1 MKRCSKSLLSYWS
14 AKKVCDSTE
23 VSNDEDLDSGEM
35 DHEGLTDA
43 DKDISKDT
51 DSETDYSESE
61 GEPQCTSEQSSSG

>member
-1 MKRCSKSLLSYWS
+1 MKRCGKSLLSCWS

-43 DKDISKDT
+43 ERHLK
-51 DSETDYSESE
+51 
-61 GEPQCTSEQSSSG
+61 GHRLGNGL